1 MTVGHGD
8 GRRLIRAAA
17 NVIEDLAARQPSIRG
32 RTIIMAFENK
42 TFAFKLAAK
51 NEKPGRAKW
60 AARDGVAIAGC
71 SDPAHNGD
79 YRDDYDAWGQYR
91 GRDGGQWC

>member
-1 MTVGHGD
+1 M
-8 GRRLIRAAA
+8 
-17 NVIEDLAARQPSIRG
+17 
-32 RTIIMAFENK
+32 K
-42 TFAFKLAAK
+42 TFAFKLADK
-51 NEKPGRAKW
+51 NEKPGRSKW

-71 SDPAHNGD
+71 SDPAGNGN